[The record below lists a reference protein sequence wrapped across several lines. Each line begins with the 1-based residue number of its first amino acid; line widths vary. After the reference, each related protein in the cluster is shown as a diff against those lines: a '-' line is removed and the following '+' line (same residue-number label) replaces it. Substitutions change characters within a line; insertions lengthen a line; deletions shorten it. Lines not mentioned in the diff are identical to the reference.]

1 VSLQKDTPS
10 EPRRAR
16 GRQASAACLRDAGL
30 VRRALGERP
39 PGPRAFATAA
49 ALAPCALPPISPR
62 RGWSRSLGLARWLPP
77 GRARPPP
84 TRGSGA
90 PCPAGRL
97 RPSGGAHPQSQGGP
111 PWQAHRAHRG
121 RGPTAPS
128 GRVPGRL
135 GGPAPGPMAPRGCAP
150 LRPYERPCGP
160 GAGPPAR
167 GPSPHA
173 GLSSSSSGCAPASPE
188 RHPPH
193 T

>member
-1 VSLQKDTPS
+1 V
-10 EPRRAR
+10 
-16 GRQASAACLRDAGL
+16 RQASASCLRGAVL
-30 VRRALGERP
+30 VRSALGERP

-49 ALAPCALPPISPR
+49 ALAPCALPPPSPR
-62 RGWSRSLGLARWLPP
+62 AGVGAGRWAWRAGSPP
-77 GRARPPP
+77 GHARPPP

-97 RPSGGAHPQSQGGP
+97 RPSGGAHPQSQGGL

-128 GRVPGRL
+128 GRVQGRL
-135 GGPAPGPMAPRGCAP
+135 GGPAPWPMAPRGCAP
-150 LRPYERPCGP
+150 LRPYARPCGP
-160 GAGPPAR
+160 GAGPPVR
-167 GPSPHA
+167 GPSPPA
-173 GLSSSSSGCAPASPE
+173 GLSSSSSGSTPAAPE